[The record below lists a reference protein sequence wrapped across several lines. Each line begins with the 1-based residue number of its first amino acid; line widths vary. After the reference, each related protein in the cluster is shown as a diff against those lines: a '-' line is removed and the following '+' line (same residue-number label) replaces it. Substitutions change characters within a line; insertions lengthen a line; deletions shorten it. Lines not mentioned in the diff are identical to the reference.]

1 MLEAVSFAD
10 PIDTTLTVPEYPL
23 VSRALMLEGGSTDA
37 IMEDFNGDGES
48 DLVVAVSEANL
59 LSVFFRQSDD
69 TFLSWPSL
77 NVTLDSQPIDIEPI
91 DRYGDGDLQ
100 IVVLQ
105 RKATPL
111 DYDHFVV
118 VNITSET
125 AYAVTSPVTLT
136 DGASQWH

>member
-1 MLEAVSFAD
+1 MLESVSFPD

-23 VSRALMLEGGSTDA
+23 VSRALMLDGGSTDA
-37 IMEDFNGDGES
+37 IMEDFNGDGAS
-48 DLVVAVSEANL
+48 DLVVAVSEADL
-59 LSVFFRQSDD
+59 LSVFFRQPDD

-77 NVTLDSQPIDIEPI
+77 NVTLDSRPVDIEPI

-111 DYDHFVV
+111 EYDHFVI

-125 AYAVTSPVTLT
+125 TYAVTSPIALT
-136 DGASQWH
+136 DGAAWH